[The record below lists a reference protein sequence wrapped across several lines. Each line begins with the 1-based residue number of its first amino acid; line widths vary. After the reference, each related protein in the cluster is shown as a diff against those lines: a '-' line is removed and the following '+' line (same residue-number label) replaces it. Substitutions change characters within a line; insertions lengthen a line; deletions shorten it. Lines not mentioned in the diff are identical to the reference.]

1 MFIVNGVSGASLHCI
16 NFGVATDP
24 AGGGGHHAAGVPGD
38 VLPQAAGGRWR
49 AGVNPRLPTA

>member
-38 VLPQAAGGRWR
+38 VLPQAAGGR
-49 AGVNPRLPTA
+49 